1 MTGERTELLRVRLFG
16 SEPQFFAR
24 GHAAASAAPKRA
36 LALLAYLALHADR
49 ASSRD
54 AIAAALWP
62 DVSDDEARA
71 NLRRHLS
78 LLKGLLPEGFAEPW
92 IASGRTL
99 QWNGE
104 SSATVDVI
112 EFERQARSPQTRAAA
127 IELYSGDIFESLEDE
142 WIAPLRE
149 RYREKFL
156 SLLCDE
162 IDARE
167 RAGDI
172 PAFLQHG
179 RTLVRFDPLRE
190 DVVRRLML
198 ARAESGDGA
207 GALQEFKDFEK
218 RLAGEMAAEPMA
230 ETIACFESIKRGDV
244 APALQNAPSP
254 KTNLPR
260 QLTSFV
266 GRESE
271 ISEIAALI
279 ARHQLVTLVGSA
291 GVGKTRTS
299 IHAVESLIGDYLDG
313 VWFIELAPLASPDY
327 LTSRVAQTLG
337 VTLPHEGN
345 TVENL
350 ARALVPKQALLVFDN
365 CEHMVEAVAHLIAT
379 ILRVAPNVKVLA
391 SSRQGLGLTG
401 EATYRMPSL
410 ADPSAVALFVERAQ
424 ASDNRFVLSDE
435 NAPTVAEICRRLDG
449 IPLAI
454 ELAASRV
461 KLLSPRQLRERLDR
475 RFAVLTGGSRDALP
489 RQQTLRATIDWSHD
503 LLDERERALFRRLG
517 IFVNGFT
524 LEGAVATASGEDLSE
539 SEVFELLA
547 SLVDKSLVLT
557 ESDGDAQRYR
567 LLESTRA
574 YALEKLKDGAEHDR
588 LAKRHLLYLRDRFA
602 AARAQMERTARL
614 TEYYAAFAMEVE
626 DIRAALNGEA
636 AQADLPSCVSLFC
649 DVGPALQVFGFVSE
663 GMIRNESLLAALPA
677 DEPLLE
683 ARLAD
688 TLAHLRLEGNLKLAA
703 FASAERALEAA
714 RLTAD
719 LPMLGAALQQ
729 YASTGARVGKLDEAV
744 RALEEAEAL
753 PNASARLRNRL
764 RYTRGVCESFAD
776 NLEVA
781 ARLFE
786 QQATEE
792 RSLGNARAEQNTLL
806 LLAEIEHGRG
816 RTDRAITLAREA
828 ISGTRARADHL
839 MLANLLS
846 NLAGYLLALDDP
858 AGADG
863 AAREAVRL
871 VAHESDHVF
880 VATSLEH
887 LALVSALNG
896 DWGRAAMLAG
906 YADAAVERLGSPR
919 EYNERT
925 TFYRLREL
933 LEHALGPDELTRLIA
948 AGAALTPEAAIAFAL
963 A

>member
-16 SEPQFFAR
+16 TEPQFFAR
-24 GHAAASAAPKRA
+24 GRASASAAPKRA
-36 LALLAYLALHADR
+36 LALLAYLALHAER

-62 DVSDDEARA
+62 DISDDEARA

-78 LLKGLLPEGFAEPW
+78 LLKGLFPEGPAEPW
-92 IASGRTL
+92 IVSGRTL
-99 QWNGE
+99 QWNGD
-104 SSATVDVI
+104 SSASVDII
-112 EFERQARSPQTRAAA
+112 EFERLARSPQTRAAA
-127 IELYSGDIFESLEDE
+127 IELYAGDLFESLEDE
-142 WIAPLRE
+142 WIVPFRE
-149 RYREKFL
+149 RYRERFL
-156 SLLCDE
+156 SILSDE

-167 RAGDI
+167 RTGDV
-172 PAFLQHG
+172 PAFLQYG

-198 ARAESGDGA
+198 ARAENGDRA

-218 RLAGEMAAEPMA
+218 RLAAEMAAEPMA

-244 APALQNAPSP
+244 APALPNAPGP

-279 ARHQLVTLVGSA
+279 AKHQLVTLVGSA

-299 IHAVESLIGDYLDG
+299 IQAVQSLIADYADG
-313 VWFIELAPLASPDY
+313 VWFVELAPLTSPDY

-337 VTLPHEGN
+337 LTLPHDGD
-345 TVENL
+345 TLENL
-350 ARALVPKQALLVFDN
+350 ARALKGKQSLLVFDN
-365 CEHMVEAVAHLIAT
+365 CEHMVEAVALLIST
-379 ILRVAPNVKVLA
+379 ILQVAPNVKVLA

-410 ADPSAVALFVERAQ
+410 AAPQPEEGTRVTAAQAEQYAAVSLFVERAR
-424 ASDNRFVLSDE
+424 AADNRFALSDE
-435 NAPTVAEICRRLDG
+435 NAPAVAEICRRLDG

-454 ELAASRV
+454 ELAASRT

-503 LLDERERALFRRLG
+503 LLDGRERTLFRRLG

-547 SLVDKSLVLT
+547 SLVDKSLVLA

-588 LAKRHLLYLRDRFA
+588 LAERHLRYLRDRFA
-602 AARAQMERTARL
+602 VSRGQLERTARL
-614 TEYYAAFAMEVE
+614 TEYYAAFATEVE
-626 DIRAALNGEA
+626 DIRAALDGDA
-636 AQADLPSCVSLFC
+636 ARADLPSCVSLLC
-649 DVGPALQVFGFVSE
+649 DVGLALQVFGFVSE
-663 GMIRNESLLAALPA
+663 GISRNEALLAALPA
-677 DEPLLE
+677 DDPLLE

-688 TLAHLRLEGNLKLAA
+688 TLAHLQLEGNLKLAA
-703 FASAERALEAA
+703 FASAERALGAA
-714 RLTAD
+714 RSTD
-719 LPMLGAALQQ
+719 DVPMLGAALQQ
-729 YASTGARVGKLDEAV
+729 YANTGARVGKLAEAV

-753 PNASARLRNRL
+753 PNASPRLRNRL
-764 RYTRGVCESFAD
+764 RYTRGICESFAD
-776 NLEVA
+776 NLDVA

-786 QQATEE
+786 QQVTEE
-792 RSLGNARAEQNTLL
+792 RSLGNARAEQTQSSSWRRSNTAVSARTGRLRSRAKRSWVRAL
-806 LLAEIEHGRG
+806 APTISCSPTASQTSPAISWPSTIRPAPMALLARRCAWW
-816 RTDRAITLAREA
+816 RTSPTTSSSPYPSS
-828 ISGTRARADHL
+828 IS
-839 MLANLLS
+839 LS
-846 NLAGYLLALDDP
+846 
-858 AGADG
+858 
-863 AAREAVRL
+863 
-871 VAHESDHVF
+871 
-880 VATSLEH
+880 
-887 LALVSALNG
+887 
-896 DWGRAAMLAG
+896 
-906 YADAAVERLGSPR
+906 
-919 EYNERT
+919 
-925 TFYRLREL
+925 
-933 LEHALGPDELTRLIA
+933 
-948 AGAALTPEAAIAFAL
+948 
-963 A
+963 